1 MSNVFTLGDM
11 DGFAEQIDLDEL
23 YDKKR
28 EHDLSKL
35 DIFNKLL
42 NRIHTKIKMT
52 SRQRIDEQFCWFVVP
67 EMMIGIPRYN
77 HAECVAYLV
86 DKLQTN
92 GFYVKYTHPNLLMI
106 SWKHWIPGYVR
117 SEIKKKMNV
126 SIDGYGNV
134 VTPKDKEDI
143 TNPRMLMPNANMP
156 NANMPNANMPN
167 GLMPNGLANTN
178 GNNTDSTANEES
190 EKKKI
195 GIYSLDLFKNLAK

>member
-1 MSNVFTLGDM
+1 MSNIFTLGDNK
-11 DGFAEQIDLDEL
+11 DFTEQIDLDEL

-35 DIFNKLL
+35 EIFNKLL
-42 NRIHTKIKMT
+42 GRIHSKIKMT

-92 GFYVKYTHPNLLMI
+92 GLYVKYTHPNLLLI

-117 SEIKKKMNV
+117 SEIKKKTNIA
-126 SIDGYGNV
+126 IDGYGNV
-134 VTPKDKEDI
+134 LE
-143 TNPRMLMPNANMP
+143 
-156 NANMPNANMPN
+156 
-167 GLMPNGLANTN
+167 
-178 GNNTDSTANEES
+178 
-190 EKKKI
+190 EKKKEI
-195 GIYSLDLFKNLAK
+195 EVASSPKLLVSNENTDRETKKLGIYSLDLFKNLQN

>member
-1 MSNVFTLGDM
+1 MSNIFTLGDM
-11 DGFAEQIDLDEL
+11 DNFTEQIDLDEL

-35 DIFNKLL
+35 EIFNKLL

-52 SRQRIDEQFCWFVVP
+52 SRQKMDEQFCWFIVP

-92 GFYVKYTHPNLLMI
+92 GFYIKYTHPNLLLI

-117 SEIKKKMNV
+117 TEIKNKMNV

-134 VTPKDKEDI
+134 IQEKSKIDEAPKLMLSGG
-143 TNPRMLMPNANMP
+143 TNM
-156 NANMPNANMPN
+156 
-167 GLMPNGLANTN
+167 
-178 GNNTDSTANEES
+178 STSATS
-190 EKKKI
+190 DTSSTVDKKKI
-195 GIYSLDLFKNLAK
+195 GIYSLDLFKNLKE

>member
-1 MSNVFTLGDM
+1 MSNIFTLGDI
-11 DGFAEQIDLDEL
+11 DNDNFAEQIDLDEL

-35 DIFNKLL
+35 EIFNKLL

-67 EMMIGIPRYN
+67 EMMIGITRYN

-86 DKLQTN
+86 DKLQSN
-92 GFYVKYTHPNLLMI
+92 GFYVKYTHPNLLLI

-134 VTPKDKEDI
+134 VED
-143 TNPRMLMPNANMP
+143 
-156 NANMPNANMPN
+156 
-167 GLMPNGLANTN
+167 
-178 GNNTDSTANEES
+178 
-190 EKKKI
+190 KKKDGMPLLI
-195 GIYSLDLFKNLAK
+195 SNKPQAATSSHHETSEVSKKDVKRLGIYSLDLFQNLKD

>member
-1 MSNVFTLGDM
+1 MSNIFTLGDNK
-11 DGFAEQIDLDEL
+11 DFTEQIDLDEL

-35 DIFNKLL
+35 EIFNKLL
-42 NRIHTKIKMT
+42 GRIHSKIKMT

-92 GFYVKYTHPNLLMI
+92 GLYVKYTHPNLLLI

-117 SEIKKKMNV
+117 SEIKKKTNIA
-126 SIDGYGNV
+126 IDGYGNV
-134 VTPKDKEDI
+134 LE
-143 TNPRMLMPNANMP
+143 
-156 NANMPNANMPN
+156 
-167 GLMPNGLANTN
+167 
-178 GNNTDSTANEES
+178 
-190 EKKKI
+190 EKKKEI
-195 GIYSLDLFKNLAK
+195 EVASSPKLLVSNENTDKETKKLGIYSLDLFKNLQN